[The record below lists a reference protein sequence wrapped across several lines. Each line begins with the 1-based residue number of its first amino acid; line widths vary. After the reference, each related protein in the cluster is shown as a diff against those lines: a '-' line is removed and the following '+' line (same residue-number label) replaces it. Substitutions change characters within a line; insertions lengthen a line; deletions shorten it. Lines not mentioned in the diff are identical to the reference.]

1 MGMKTIY
8 VWIVMLCLLAG
19 CMPHKKTDGKVELD
33 TVKVDTVKRVNVVF
47 DAPIP
52 ACTINLKGYVFVDT
66 VGLSPMNEQVTV
78 YDKRGRLLALA
89 ARSSEATEFQYFK
102 YHYDRKGKHTGFST
116 LSGFACDYPF
126 IEDSILP
133 FNDYSE
139 EINCL
144 YYNLVKRKYS
154 DSLLTRYKFA
164 WDAQGNMI
172 KVYDP
177 ITNKKLDVPEG
188 KRLLYRIEESRCFWT
203 SDLHGADY
211 HLMFYM
217 VSNDSTDVA
226 SDTIVYDGYE
236 PFTGW
241 EF

>member
-1 MGMKTIY
+1 MKTIY
-8 VWIVMLCLLAG
+8 VWVVMLCLLAG

-33 TVKVDTVKRVNVVF
+33 TVKVDTVKRVNVMF

-89 ARSSEATEFQYFK
+89 ARSSEASDFQYFK

-116 LSGFACDYPF
+116 LSEYACDYPF
-126 IEDSILP
+126 LEDSILP
-133 FNDYSE
+133 FNDYSA

-144 YYNLVKRKYS
+144 YYDLVKRKYS
-154 DSLLTRYKFA
+154 DTLLTRYKFA

-188 KRLLYRIEESRCFWT
+188 KRLFFRVEESRCFWT

-217 VSNDSTDVA
+217 VSSDSTDVA